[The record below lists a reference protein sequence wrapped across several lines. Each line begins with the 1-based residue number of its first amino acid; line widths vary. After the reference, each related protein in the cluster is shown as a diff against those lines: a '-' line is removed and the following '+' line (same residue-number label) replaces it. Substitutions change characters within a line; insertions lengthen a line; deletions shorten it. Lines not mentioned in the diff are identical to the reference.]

1 MTNNNQKIKRF
12 YNSETKQLHRFIPLF
27 ENNQDGMVMGV
38 CMDSCMRKWIN
49 NPYGDCSLPSIR
61 KGQMVLVS
69 KSNRLNMSYKGED
82 VFQLQKV
89 FNYFNNYEDNHL
101 STLFFGKYSGCWEQE
116 NHHRWKDYEE
126 VN

>member
-1 MTNNNQKIKRF
+1 MNNNNQKIKRF

-27 ENNQDGMVMGV
+27 EKYGMVMGV

-49 NPYGDCSLPSIR
+49 NPYGHRTLYNEHLPSIR

-89 FNYFNNYEDNHL
+89 FSYFNNYEDNHL
-101 STLFFGKYSGCWEQE
+101 STLFFGKYCG
-116 NHHRWKDYEE
+116 WKDYEE
-126 VN
+126 VK